1 MILQSSLLLL
11 FFKQAPISFFS
22 LDLCSLSVLESKGGK
37 SSRNSG
43 IGPPYIG
50 NRVDFGLVRFNL
62 NWAATVDA
70 TRIRW
75 MRLASDGLQER
86 AVRVA
91 SQVALGL
98 DATRT
103 R

>member
-1 MILQSSLLLL
+1 MQSSLLLL

-22 LDLCSLSVLESKGGK
+22 LDLCSLSDLECKGGK
-37 SSRNSG
+37 ISLDSG
-43 IGPPYIG
+43 TGPPFIDNGSDLGLIG
-50 NRVDFGLVRFNL
+50 FNL
-62 NWAATVDA
+62 NWAATRDA
-70 TRIRW
+70 TRFRW

-86 AVRVA
+86 EVRVA